1 MLLRLSLLLSLAAAP
16 LTGCDNSTDPVDA
29 GSRDSTVELDSTTNS
44 NPGDVGSLDTGSSD
58 TGAVDT
64 GAVDTGPLDSGA
76 DVPSVDGGPDAGPGN
91 YVAVAG
97 ARCTPQT
104 RIGVISVSNTGAGHY
119 AFGTLSSAPPPSIGE
134 PALSGGGCVFH
145 QANNAPCDCSEELVC
160 THDRE
165 ECVEAPGLVDLEV
178 VVHAGGESFTVPT
191 MDGGSGP
198 IAAGNIPL
206 SGDTF
211 GMTLTGLGATITVEP
226 TTVPG
231 RISVTDELTG
241 SYDAPESMDL
251 TWTPEDT
258 DAVVY
263 SVTNINHHV
272 REVTFTECA
281 ASAPDGALNIPG
293 SMLLPLAVSTG
304 LEFQRVNTVR
314 FAAAEL
320 PEGCVEVWFLTQ

>member
-1 MLLRLSLLLSLAAAP
+1 MLLRLSLLISLAAVP
-16 LTGCDNSTDPVDA
+16 MTGCDDSTEPVDA
-29 GSRDSTVELDSTTNS
+29 GSRDSAVQLDAAADS
-44 NPGDVGSLDTGSSD
+44 NPGDVSS
-58 TGAVDT
+58 
-64 GAVDTGPLDSGA
+64 LDSGA
-76 DVPSVDGGPDAGPGN
+76 LDSGAVDSGPLDTGPEVDGGPDAGPGN

-104 RIGVISVSNTGAGHY
+104 RIGLISLSDTGAGSY
-119 AFGTLSSAPPPSIGE
+119 LFGTLNDSPRPEVGE
-134 PALSGGGCVFH
+134 PAETTGACAFY
-145 QANNAPCDCSEELVC
+145 QANAAPCDCSGELVC

-165 ECVEAPGLVDLEV
+165 ECVATPAPVDIGV
-178 VVHAGGESFTVPT
+178 VVYAAGESFAAR
-191 MDGGSGP
+191 SGLEVSES
-198 IAAGNIPL
+198 IPL
-206 SGDTF
+206 SGDSF

-226 TTVPG
+226 ITIPA
-231 RISVTDELTG
+231 RISVADELTG
-241 SYDAPESMDL
+241 TYNAPESMDL

-281 ASAPDGALNIPG
+281 ASASDGGLNIPG

-304 LEFQRVNTVR
+304 LEFQRVDSIR

-320 PEGCVEVWFLTQ
+320 PEGCVEFRFFTQ